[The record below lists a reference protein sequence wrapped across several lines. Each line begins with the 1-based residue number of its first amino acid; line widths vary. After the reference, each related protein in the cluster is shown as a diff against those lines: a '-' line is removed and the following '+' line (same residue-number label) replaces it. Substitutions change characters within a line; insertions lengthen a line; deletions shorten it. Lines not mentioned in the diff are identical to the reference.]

1 MIIVEVKHKGD
12 AQIMNPTKQSSK
24 NVNKIEGCL
33 GGSGS

>member
-24 NVNKIEGCL
+24 NINKIDK
-33 GGSGS
+33 